1 VWQYSHRNADIM
13 DGFVDGAS
21 HTAARRAKMAERTM
35 HGILFD
41 HARAARI
48 GLPEAVFC
56 EHKHPEALLSLLQGR
71 GIDPSAPLLFTR
83 LAPEVFSSLP
93 PAIKERYSYNTL
105 ARTAYAYALPK
116 KDTGRVAV
124 VSAGTAD
131 GRVTWEA
138 ACTLDYLGIRREVYE
153 DNGVAGLWRLTSN
166 LDEVNS
172 FDVVIVTAGLDA
184 ALASVMGGLTG
195 RPIFAV
201 PTSVGYGMANGGET
215 ALACMLV
222 SCAPG
227 IAVMNIDNGYGAACA
242 AARVVNLIAH
252 KDAVLKG
259 AASDHKGNFGER
271 H

>member
-1 VWQYSHRNADIM
+1 MS
-13 DGFVDGAS
+13 
-21 HTAARRAKMAERTM
+21 ERTM

-56 EHKHPEALLSLLQGR
+56 EHKSRKALLSLLQGR
-71 GIDPSAPLLFTR
+71 GLDPAAPLLFTR
-83 LAPEVFSSLP
+83 LAPEIFHSLP
-93 PAIKERYSYNTL
+93 PDLREKYCCDEL
-105 ARTAYAYALPK
+105 ARTAYAFTLPK
-116 KDTGRVAV
+116 KDKGRVAV

-138 ACTLDYLGIRREVYE
+138 ARTLDYLGIRREVYE
-153 DNGVAGLWRLTSN
+153 DNGVAGLWRLASN
-166 LDEVNS
+166 LGEVNS
-172 FDVVIVTAGLDA
+172 FDVVIVVAGLDA

-201 PTSVGYGMANGGET
+201 PTSVGYGMARAGEA

-242 AARVVNLIAH
+242 AARVINLI
-252 KDAVLKG
+252 G
-259 AASDHKGNFGER
+259 PPGNDP